1 MPNLLYFRGL
11 TIRFVSIRL
20 EVQFRIA
27 PTKAKFNKENVQYET
42 VRHDMAFPHLL
53 YFSLWPICG
62 RSSLELEYNE
72 MTGTLFLYLVPSE
85 YIFIS
90 SQISVTRFKAPTN
103 MQKNLPIE
111 NLLDEY
117 FKALNATYSTHDASE
132 YSYRS
137 ALENLLN
144 SLLQPEYQAINEP
157 RNMTCGKPDISI
169 IRKRD
174 AVTVGSIETKD
185 INKPDLEG
193 KGRNQEQFDRYKKAM
208 NHAVFT
214 DYLRFL
220 FYESGND
227 TPILDIRIGTC
238 QNDEII
244 PDNEKGKQLCSFL
257 RKYIGKKIQPIRS
270 ATTLADLM
278 AKKSQ
283 LMCAILTDLLKEN
296 GKDNASGLLKKTY
309 TDLKDS
315 LIQNLDEDGF
325 AKIYSQTVAYGLFAA
340 RLNDSTPENFSRAEA
355 AELIPKTNKLLR
367 GIFNDLAGNTIH
379 ERISWIIDD
388 LVEMFG
394 ATNLQKMFE
403 RDIRNNR
410 DPLIHFYE
418 DFLKAFNSADRKN
431 FGVWYTPLPIV
442 KFIVDSIDILL
453 KNKLSIE
460 EGLADTTTIIHK
472 TLDGE
477 TELSQV
483 QILDPAVGTGTFLAE
498 IINHIADQYKG
509 QETLWQKYVH
519 SCLLPR
525 LYGFEIQ
532 MASYTVAH
540 IKFDMVLAHTGYKTE
555 KDDAFHICL
564 TDSLRKPNKTGESN
578 TGYWISLEQAE
589 ADRIKSQRPIMVM
602 LGNPPYNGESQNKA
616 DEIEELIEKYKQEP
630 DQILKKNE
638 KAKKIADTKWLNN
651 DYVKFIALAQRFI
664 EENGKGIIGYIT
676 PNTHLD
682 SLTFRGMRYQLLKT
696 FDNIYIINLHGS
708 NKTKE
713 TCPDG
718 SKDENVFGIESGV
731 CITLFVKTGTEKGES
746 SLAKVYYK
754 DVYGKKKDKF
764 DFLEQNDLLALDF
777 EEVTPTSPMYFLL
790 PIKKNMETEFGQG
803 FSVEELFIKR
813 GLGMRTHRDN
823 IAYQANLSDI
833 KSIIEDF
840 KFLEESEIKK
850 KYNITKESRDQKVA
864 YAQRNVKEFG
874 IKDEFFKKALVRPF
888 DSKFTY
894 FTNRSKG
901 FIAFPVYDTMRHL
914 THQDLS
920 KNLGLIIGKSGNVVG
935 DMPWNLCFV
944 TNTIVDLNIF
954 YRGGGYVYPLYV
966 DTSKAVN
973 QGNSSTQEL
982 GDEKESIIS
991 NLNGDIIKK
1000 LSDFLGVEPSPE
1012 DLLDYIYAIL
1022 HSSNYRDKFKE
1033 QLKYQFP
1040 RIPYPQNEEEFK
1052 KLASLGNHLRHLH
1065 LMDNTATWNAKSQF
1079 PFKGNGSSIIVKP
1092 QWKDDKVY
1100 INKENYYDNVPEVV
1114 WRYYIGGYQIA
1125 EKWLKDRK
1133 GTELDF
1139 NAIIHYSNILYVLTQ
1154 TIYLSKE
1161 IDKIYI

>member
-42 VRHDMAFPHLL
+42 VRHDMAYPHLL
-53 YFSLWPICG
+53 YFSLWAICG

-174 AVTVGSIETKD
+174 AITVASIETKD
-185 INKPDLEG
+185 INKSDLEG
-193 KGRNQEQFDRYKKAM
+193 KGRNHEQFDRYKKAM

-340 RLNDSTPENFSRAEA
+340 RLNDTTPENFSRAEA
-355 AELIPKTNKLLR
+355 AELIPNTNKLLR
-367 GIFNDLAGNTIH
+367 GIFNDLAGNTIP

-540 IKFDMVLAHTGYKTE
+540 IKFDMVLAHAGYKTE

-630 DQILKKNE
+630 DQLLNKKE

-664 EENGKGIIGYIT
+664 EGNGKGIIGYIT

-731 CITLFVKTGTEKGES
+731 CITLFVKTGTKKGES

-901 FIAFPVYDTMRHL
+901 FIAFPVY
-914 THQDLS
+914 
-920 KNLGLIIGKSGNVVG
+920 
-935 DMPWNLCFV
+935 V
-944 TNTIVDLNIF
+944 TIAL
-954 YRGGGYVYPLYV
+954 YRYH
-966 DTSKAVN
+966 A
-973 QGNSSTQEL
+973 
-982 GDEKESIIS
+982 
-991 NLNGDIIKK
+991 
-1000 LSDFLGVEPSPE
+1000 
-1012 DLLDYIYAIL
+1012 
-1022 HSSNYRDKFKE
+1022 
-1033 QLKYQFP
+1033 
-1040 RIPYPQNEEEFK
+1040 
-1052 KLASLGNHLRHLH
+1052 
-1065 LMDNTATWNAKSQF
+1065 
-1079 PFKGNGSSIIVKP
+1079 
-1092 QWKDDKVY
+1092 
-1100 INKENYYDNVPEVV
+1100 
-1114 WRYYIGGYQIA
+1114 
-1125 EKWLKDRK
+1125 
-1133 GTELDF
+1133 
-1139 NAIIHYSNILYVLTQ
+1139 
-1154 TIYLSKE
+1154 
-1161 IDKIYI
+1161 

>member
-1 MPNLLYFRGL
+1 MVRRMPNLLYFRGL

-42 VRHDMAFPHLL
+42 VRHDMAYPHLL
-53 YFSLWPICG
+53 YFSLWAICG
-62 RSSLELEYNE
+62 RSSLELEFNE

-90 SQISVTRFKAPTN
+90 SQISVIRFKAPTN
-103 MQKNLPIE
+103 MQKNLSIE

-144 SLLQPEYQAINEP
+144 SLLQTEYQVINEP

-174 AVTVGSIETKD
+174 AVTVASIETKD

-208 NHAVFT
+208 NHVVFT

-227 TPILDIRIGTC
+227 APILDIRIGTC

-244 PDNEKGKQLCSFL
+244 PDSEKGKQLCMFL

-296 GKDNASGLLKKTY
+296 AEDNASGLLKKTY
-309 TDLKDS
+309 VDLKDS
-315 LIQNLDEDGF
+315 LIQNLDEGGF

-340 RLNDSTPENFSRAEA
+340 RLNDSTPEEFSRAEA

-367 GIFNDLAGNTIH
+367 GIFNDLAGNTIS

-453 KNKLSIE
+453 KSKLNIK

-630 DQILKKNE
+630 DQILNKKE

-731 CITLFVKTGTEKGES
+731 CITLFVKTGKEKGES

-790 PIKKNMETEFGQG
+790 PIKKNMETEFCQG

-823 IAYQANLSDI
+823 IAYQSSLNGI
-833 KSIIEDF
+833 KTIVQDF
-840 KFLEESEIKK
+840 RDLEEQAIKE
-850 KYNITKESRDQKVA
+850 KYNITKESEDSKVINGI
-864 YAQRNVKEFG
+864 RNIKEFG
-874 IKDEFFKKALVRPF
+874 IKEEFFREATYRPL
-888 DSKFTY
+888 DKRYTY
-894 FTNRSKG
+894 FTNKSKG
-901 FIAFPVYDTMRHL
+901 FIA
-914 THQDLS
+914 
-920 KNLGLIIGKSGNVVG
+920 
-935 DMPWNLCFV
+935 
-944 TNTIVDLNIF
+944 
-954 YRGGGYVYPLYV
+954 
-966 DTSKAVN
+966 
-973 QGNSSTQEL
+973 
-982 GDEKESIIS
+982 
-991 NLNGDIIKK
+991 
-1000 LSDFLGVEPSPE
+1000 
-1012 DLLDYIYAIL
+1012 
-1022 HSSNYRDKFKE
+1022 
-1033 QLKYQFP
+1033 
-1040 RIPYPQNEEEFK
+1040 
-1052 KLASLGNHLRHLH
+1052 
-1065 LMDNTATWNAKSQF
+1065 
-1079 PFKGNGSSIIVKP
+1079 
-1092 QWKDDKVY
+1092 
-1100 INKENYYDNVPEVV
+1100 
-1114 WRYYIGGYQIA
+1114 
-1125 EKWLKDRK
+1125 
-1133 GTELDF
+1133 
-1139 NAIIHYSNILYVLTQ
+1139 
-1154 TIYLSKE
+1154 
-1161 IDKIYI
+1161 

>member
-1 MPNLLYFRGL
+1 
-11 TIRFVSIRL
+11 
-20 EVQFRIA
+20 
-27 PTKAKFNKENVQYET
+27 
-42 VRHDMAFPHLL
+42 
-53 YFSLWPICG
+53 
-62 RSSLELEYNE
+62 
-72 MTGTLFLYLVPSE
+72 
-85 YIFIS
+85 
-90 SQISVTRFKAPTN
+90 

-117 FKALNATYSTHDASE
+117 YKALNATYSTHDASE

-137 ALENLLN
+137 AMENLLN
-144 SLLQPEYQAINEP
+144 GLLPEYQAINEP

-174 AVTVGSIETKD
+174 GVTVASIETKD

-208 NHAVFT
+208 NHVVFT

-227 TPILDIRIGTC
+227 TPILDIRIGKC
-238 QNDEII
+238 QYNEIL
-244 PDNEKGKQLCSFL
+244 PDKEKGKQLCTFL
-257 RKYIGKKIQPIRS
+257 CNYIGKKIQPIRS

-283 LMCAILTDLLKEN
+283 LMCAILTDILKKNSED
-296 GKDNASGLLKKTY
+296 KASGLLKRTY
-309 TDLKDS
+309 TDIKDS
-315 LIQNLDEDGF
+315 LILNLDEEGF

-355 AELIPKTNKLLR
+355 AELIPKTNMFLR

-379 ERISWIIDD
+379 ERISWIVDD

-418 DFLKAFNSADRKN
+418 DFLKAFNSADRKT

-453 KNKLSIE
+453 KNRLDIK
-460 EGLADTTTIIHK
+460 EGLADSTIIKHK
-472 TLDGE
+472 ILE
-477 TELSQV
+477 EEIELNQV

-540 IKFDMVLAHTGYKTE
+540 IKFDMVLAHTGYKVE

-564 TDSLRKPNKTGESN
+564 TDSLRKSDKKGESN
-578 TGYWISLEQAE
+578 TGYWISQEQAE
-589 ADRIKSQRPIMVM
+589 ATRIKSQRPIMVM

-616 DEIEELIEKYKQEP
+616 EEIEELIKKYKQEP
-630 DQILKKNE
+630 GQKLNKKE
-638 KAKKIADTKWLNN
+638 KPKKIADTKWLNN
-651 DYVKFIALAQRFI
+651 DYVKFIALAQHFI

-676 PNTHLD
+676 PNTYLD
-682 SLTFRGMRYQLLKT
+682 SLTFRGMRYQLLKV
-696 FDNIYIINLHGS
+696 FDEIYIINLHGS
-708 NKTKE
+708 NKPKE

-731 CITLFVKTGTEKGES
+731 CVTLFVKTGKEKGES
-746 SLAKVYYK
+746 SLAKVFYK

-764 DFLEQNDLLALDF
+764 DFLEKNNLLTLEY
-777 EEVTPTSPMYFLL
+777 EEVLPLAPSYFLL
-790 PIKKNMETEFGQG
+790 PIEKAMEDEFNNG
-803 FSVEELFIKR
+803 FSVEDLFIKR
-813 GLGMRTHRDN
+813 SLGMCTKRDK
-823 IAYQANLSDI
+823 IAYQAHLSDI
-833 KSIIEDF
+833 KSIVENF
-840 KFLEESEIKK
+840 MFLEEFEIKK
-850 KYNITKESRDQKVA
+850 KYNIKKESRDQKVA
-864 YAQRNVKEFG
+864 YAQRNIKEFG
-874 IKDEFFKKALVRPF
+874 IKDEFFKKALIRPF
-888 DSKFTY
+888 DLKYTY
-894 FTNRSKG
+894 FTNKSKG

-914 THQDLS
+914 AHQDPS

-973 QGNSSTQEL
+973 QGDSTTQEL
-982 GDEKESIIS
+982 GDEKETIIP
-991 NLNGDIIKK
+991 NLNGEIIKK
-1000 LSDFLGVEPSPE
+1000 LTDSLGMEPSPE
-1012 DLLDYIYAIL
+1012 DVLDYIYAIL
-1022 HSSNYRDKFKE
+1022 HSSNYREKFKE

-1040 RIPYPQNEEEFK
+1040 RIPFPRNHEEFQS
-1052 KLASLGNHLRHLH
+1052 LSSLGNKLSHLH
-1065 LMDNTATWNAKSQF
+1065 LMDNALSWNAKNQY
-1079 PFKGNGSSIIVKP
+1079 PFKGNGSSIVVKP
-1092 QWKDDKVY
+1092 LWKDGKVY
-1100 INKENYYDNVPEVV
+1100 INKDNYYDNVTEDV
-1114 WRYYIGGYQIA
+1114 WQYYIGGYQVA

-1139 NAIIHYSNILYVLTQ
+1139 NAIIHYSNILYVLKQ
-1154 TIYLSKE
+1154 TICLAIE
-1161 IDKIYI
+1161 IDKIYK

>member
-42 VRHDMAFPHLL
+42 VRHDMAYPHLL
-53 YFSLWPICG
+53 YFSLWAICG

-174 AVTVGSIETKD
+174 AITVASIETKD
-185 INKPDLEG
+185 INKTDLEG
-193 KGRNQEQFDRYKKAM
+193 KGRNHEQFDRYKKAM

-227 TPILDIRIGTC
+227 IPILDIRIGTC

-257 RKYIGKKIQPIRS
+257 RKYIGKKIHPIRS

-340 RLNDSTPENFSRAEA
+340 RLNDTTPENFSRAEA

-367 GIFNDLAGNTIH
+367 GIFNDLAGNTIP

-472 TLDGE
+472 TLDEE

-630 DQILKKNE
+630 DQILNKKE

-664 EENGKGIIGYIT
+664 EGNGKGIIGYIT

-718 SKDENVFGIESGV
+718 SQDENVFGIESGV

-754 DVYGKKKDKF
+754 DVYGKKKEKF

-777 EEVTPTSPMYFLL
+777 EEITPTSPMYFLL

-803 FSVEELFIKR
+803 FSVEELFIKKA
-813 GLGMRTHRDN
+813 LGICTKRDN
-823 IAYQANLSDI
+823 IAYQANLSYI
-833 KSIIEDF
+833 KNIIEDF
-840 KFLEESEIKK
+840 KFLEEVTTQHPYRKLLV
-850 KYNITKESRDQKVA
+850 N
-864 YAQRNVKEFG
+864 
-874 IKDEFFKKALVRPF
+874 KA
-888 DSKFTY
+888 
-894 FTNRSKG
+894 
-901 FIAFPVYDTMRHL
+901 
-914 THQDLS
+914 
-920 KNLGLIIGKSGNVVG
+920 
-935 DMPWNLCFV
+935 
-944 TNTIVDLNIF
+944 
-954 YRGGGYVYPLYV
+954 
-966 DTSKAVN
+966 
-973 QGNSSTQEL
+973 
-982 GDEKESIIS
+982 
-991 NLNGDIIKK
+991 
-1000 LSDFLGVEPSPE
+1000 
-1012 DLLDYIYAIL
+1012 
-1022 HSSNYRDKFKE
+1022 
-1033 QLKYQFP
+1033 
-1040 RIPYPQNEEEFK
+1040 
-1052 KLASLGNHLRHLH
+1052 
-1065 LMDNTATWNAKSQF
+1065 
-1079 PFKGNGSSIIVKP
+1079 
-1092 QWKDDKVY
+1092 
-1100 INKENYYDNVPEVV
+1100 
-1114 WRYYIGGYQIA
+1114 
-1125 EKWLKDRK
+1125 
-1133 GTELDF
+1133 
-1139 NAIIHYSNILYVLTQ
+1139 
-1154 TIYLSKE
+1154 
-1161 IDKIYI
+1161 

>member
-90 SQISVTRFKAPTN
+90 LQISVTRFKAPTN

-764 DFLEQNDLLALDF
+764 DFLEQNDLLALNF

-920 KNLGLIIGKSGNVVG
+920 KNLGLIIGKSGNVVAI
-935 DMPWNLCFV
+935 C
-944 TNTIVDLNIF
+944 
-954 YRGGGYVYPLYV
+954 
-966 DTSKAVN
+966 
-973 QGNSSTQEL
+973 L
-982 GDEKESIIS
+982 G
-991 NLNGDIIKK
+991 
-1000 LSDFLGVEPSPE
+1000 
-1012 DLLDYIYAIL
+1012 IYA
-1022 HSSNYRDKFKE
+1022 
-1033 QLKYQFP
+1033 
-1040 RIPYPQNEEEFK
+1040 
-1052 KLASLGNHLRHLH
+1052 SL
-1065 LMDNTATWNAKSQF
+1065 
-1079 PFKGNGSSIIVKP
+1079 P
-1092 QWKDDKVY
+1092 
-1100 INKENYYDNVPEVV
+1100 
-1114 WRYYIGGYQIA
+1114 
-1125 EKWLKDRK
+1125 
-1133 GTELDF
+1133 
-1139 NAIIHYSNILYVLTQ
+1139 TQ
-1154 TIYLSKE
+1154 
-1161 IDKIYI
+1161 

>member
-90 SQISVTRFKAPTN
+90 LQISVTRFKAPTN

-764 DFLEQNDLLALDF
+764 DFLEQNDLLALNF

-894 FTNRSKG
+894 FTK
-901 FIAFPVYDTMRHL
+901 
-914 THQDLS
+914 DL
-920 KNLGLIIGKSGNVVG
+920 
-935 DMPWNLCFV
+935 
-944 TNTIVDLNIF
+944 
-954 YRGGGYVYPLYV
+954 
-966 DTSKAVN
+966 
-973 QGNSSTQEL
+973 
-982 GDEKESIIS
+982 
-991 NLNGDIIKK
+991 
-1000 LSDFLGVEPSPE
+1000 
-1012 DLLDYIYAIL
+1012 
-1022 HSSNYRDKFKE
+1022 RD
-1033 QLKYQFP
+1033 
-1040 RIPYPQNEEEFK
+1040 
-1052 KLASLGNHLRHLH
+1052 S
-1065 LMDNTATWNAKSQF
+1065 
-1079 PFKGNGSSIIVKP
+1079 
-1092 QWKDDKVY
+1092 
-1100 INKENYYDNVPEVV
+1100 
-1114 WRYYIGGYQIA
+1114 
-1125 EKWLKDRK
+1125 
-1133 GTELDF
+1133 
-1139 NAIIHYSNILYVLTQ
+1139 
-1154 TIYLSKE
+1154 
-1161 IDKIYI
+1161 

>member
-42 VRHDMAFPHLL
+42 VRHDMAYPHLL
-53 YFSLWPICG
+53 YFSLWAICG

-72 MTGTLFLYLVPSE
+72 MAGTLFLYLVPSE

-117 FKALNATYSTHDASE
+117 FKALNETYSTHDASE

-174 AVTVGSIETKD
+174 AITVASIETKD

-244 PDNEKGKQLCSFL
+244 PDSEKGKQLCTFL
-257 RKYIGKKIQPIRS
+257 YKYIGKKIQPIRS

-283 LMCAILTDLLKEN
+283 MMCAILTDLLKEN
-296 GKDNASGLLKKTY
+296 GEDNASGLLKKTY

-442 KFIVDSIDILL
+442 KFIVESIDILL

-472 TLDGE
+472 TLDRE

-630 DQILKKNE
+630 DQILNKKE
-638 KAKKIADTKWLNN
+638 KAKKIVDTKWLNN
-651 DYVKFIALAQRFI
+651 DYVKFIALGQRFI

-696 FDNIYIINLHGS
+696 FDNMYIINLHGS

-803 FSVEELFIKR
+803 FPVEELFIKKA
-813 GLGMRTHRDN
+813 LGICTKRDS

-833 KSIIEDF
+833 KKIIEDF

-874 IKDEFFKKALVRPF
+874 IKDEFFKKVSFVHSIRNLHISQTDRR
-888 DSKFTY
+888 DS
-894 FTNRSKG
+894 
-901 FIAFPVYDTMRHL
+901 
-914 THQDLS
+914 
-920 KNLGLIIGKSGNVVG
+920 
-935 DMPWNLCFV
+935 
-944 TNTIVDLNIF
+944 
-954 YRGGGYVYPLYV
+954 
-966 DTSKAVN
+966 
-973 QGNSSTQEL
+973 
-982 GDEKESIIS
+982 
-991 NLNGDIIKK
+991 
-1000 LSDFLGVEPSPE
+1000 
-1012 DLLDYIYAIL
+1012 
-1022 HSSNYRDKFKE
+1022 
-1033 QLKYQFP
+1033 
-1040 RIPYPQNEEEFK
+1040 
-1052 KLASLGNHLRHLH
+1052 
-1065 LMDNTATWNAKSQF
+1065 
-1079 PFKGNGSSIIVKP
+1079 
-1092 QWKDDKVY
+1092 
-1100 INKENYYDNVPEVV
+1100 
-1114 WRYYIGGYQIA
+1114 
-1125 EKWLKDRK
+1125 
-1133 GTELDF
+1133 
-1139 NAIIHYSNILYVLTQ
+1139 
-1154 TIYLSKE
+1154 
-1161 IDKIYI
+1161 

>member
-174 AVTVGSIETKD
+174 AVTVASIETKD

-244 PDNEKGKQLCSFL
+244 PDIEKGKQLCSFL

-850 KYNITKESRDQKVA
+850 KYNITKESRDQKKWLMLNETS
-864 YAQRNVKEFG
+864 RNLELK
-874 IKDEFFKKALVRPF
+874 
-888 DSKFTY
+888 
-894 FTNRSKG
+894 
-901 FIAFPVYDTMRHL
+901 
-914 THQDLS
+914 
-920 KNLGLIIGKSGNVVG
+920 
-935 DMPWNLCFV
+935 
-944 TNTIVDLNIF
+944 
-954 YRGGGYVYPLYV
+954 
-966 DTSKAVN
+966 TSF
-973 QGNSSTQEL
+973 L
-982 GDEKESIIS
+982 R
-991 NLNGDIIKK
+991 K
-1000 LSDFLGVEPSPE
+1000 LSFVHSIRNLHISLI
-1012 DLLDYIYAIL
+1012 DL
-1022 HSSNYRDKFKE
+1022 RD
-1033 QLKYQFP
+1033 
-1040 RIPYPQNEEEFK
+1040 
-1052 KLASLGNHLRHLH
+1052 S
-1065 LMDNTATWNAKSQF
+1065 
-1079 PFKGNGSSIIVKP
+1079 
-1092 QWKDDKVY
+1092 
-1100 INKENYYDNVPEVV
+1100 
-1114 WRYYIGGYQIA
+1114 
-1125 EKWLKDRK
+1125 
-1133 GTELDF
+1133 
-1139 NAIIHYSNILYVLTQ
+1139 
-1154 TIYLSKE
+1154 
-1161 IDKIYI
+1161 

>member
-1 MPNLLYFRGL
+1 
-11 TIRFVSIRL
+11 
-20 EVQFRIA
+20 
-27 PTKAKFNKENVQYET
+27 
-42 VRHDMAFPHLL
+42 
-53 YFSLWPICG
+53 
-62 RSSLELEYNE
+62 
-72 MTGTLFLYLVPSE
+72 
-85 YIFIS
+85 
-90 SQISVTRFKAPTN
+90 
-103 MQKNLPIE
+103 MQKNLSIE

-174 AVTVGSIETKD
+174 AVTVASIETKD

-227 TPILDIRIGTC
+227 TPILDICIGTC
-238 QNDEII
+238 QNDEIV
-244 PDNEKGKQLCSFL
+244 PDSEKGKQLCSFL

-270 ATTLADLM
+270 ATILADLM

-283 LMCAILTDLLKEN
+283 MMCAILTDLLKEN
-296 GKDNASGLLKKTY
+296 GDDNASGLLKKTY
-309 TDLKDS
+309 TDLKES

-355 AELIPKTNKLLR
+355 ADLIPKTNKLLR

-616 DEIEELIEKYKQEP
+616 VEIEELIEKYKQEP
-630 DQILKKNE
+630 DQILSKKE

-713 TCPDG
+713 SCPDG

-764 DFLEQNDLLALDF
+764 DFLEQNDLL
-777 EEVTPTSPMYFLL
+777 LL
-790 PIKKNMETEFGQG
+790 
-803 FSVEELFIKR
+803 L
-813 GLGMRTHRDN
+813 
-823 IAYQANLSDI
+823 
-833 KSIIEDF
+833 
-840 KFLEESEIKK
+840 
-850 KYNITKESRDQKVA
+850 QKVA
-864 YAQRNVKEFG
+864 KR
-874 IKDEFFKKALVRPF
+874 LL
-888 DSKFTY
+888 SWMLTL
-894 FTNRSKG
+894 
-901 FIAFPVYDTMRHL
+901 PVL
-914 THQDLS
+914 
-920 KNLGLIIGKSGNVVG
+920 
-935 DMPWNLCFV
+935 
-944 TNTIVDLNIF
+944 
-954 YRGGGYVYPLYV
+954 
-966 DTSKAVN
+966 
-973 QGNSSTQEL
+973 
-982 GDEKESIIS
+982 
-991 NLNGDIIKK
+991 
-1000 LSDFLGVEPSPE
+1000 
-1012 DLLDYIYAIL
+1012 
-1022 HSSNYRDKFKE
+1022 
-1033 QLKYQFP
+1033 QF
-1040 RIPYPQNEEEFK
+1040 
-1052 KLASLGNHLRHLH
+1052 LRHLDLQKR
-1065 LMDNTATWNAKSQF
+1065 LMDPKMEYILFDDCYMSSVEVAYEMKGVAHYIIACPTEIMSYGFPYGRCGVYLLGSLDYRNVVDNFIGYYSFSSSPYATAAVTDCTQLDDLADIVRQINEGVGGKSVSLTDVQPMDGYKPSLFFDFGDYIRHKCEDALLLEAFNAQLDKVVTYKGNTEYYYSALCGKVRIDRYSGLNTSESSLNTLFQGYDNTAWYKATHCKQ
-1079 PFKGNGSSIIVKP
+1079 SIK
-1092 QWKDDKVY
+1092 
-1100 INKENYYDNVPEVV
+1100 
-1114 WRYYIGGYQIA
+1114 
-1125 EKWLKDRK
+1125 
-1133 GTELDF
+1133 
-1139 NAIIHYSNILYVLTQ
+1139 
-1154 TIYLSKE
+1154 
-1161 IDKIYI
+1161 

>member
-1 MPNLLYFRGL
+1 
-11 TIRFVSIRL
+11 
-20 EVQFRIA
+20 
-27 PTKAKFNKENVQYET
+27 
-42 VRHDMAFPHLL
+42 
-53 YFSLWPICG
+53 
-62 RSSLELEYNE
+62 
-72 MTGTLFLYLVPSE
+72 
-85 YIFIS
+85 
-90 SQISVTRFKAPTN
+90 
-103 MQKNLPIE
+103 MQKNLSIE

-144 SLLQPEYQAINEP
+144 NLLQPEYQAINEP

-174 AVTVGSIETKD
+174 AVTVASIETKD

-227 TPILDIRIGTC
+227 TPILDICIGTC

-244 PDNEKGKQLCSFL
+244 PDSEKGKQLCTFL

-283 LMCAILTDLLKEN
+283 MMCAILTDLLKEN
-296 GKDNASGLLKKTY
+296 GEDNASGLLKKTY

-379 ERISWIIDD
+379 ESISWIIDD

-453 KNKLSIE
+453 KKKLSIE

-731 CITLFVKTGTEKGES
+731 CITLFVKTGKEKGES

-764 DFLEQNDLLALDF
+764 DFLEQNDLVTVDF

-790 PIKKNMETEFGQG
+790 PIKKNMETEYNQG

-840 KFLEESEIKK
+840 KFLEE
-850 KYNITKESRDQKVA
+850 
-864 YAQRNVKEFG
+864 
-874 IKDEFFKKALVRPF
+874 
-888 DSKFTY
+888 
-894 FTNRSKG
+894 
-901 FIAFPVYDTMRHL
+901 
-914 THQDLS
+914 
-920 KNLGLIIGKSGNVVG
+920 
-935 DMPWNLCFV
+935 V
-944 TNTIVDLNIF
+944 T
-954 YRGGGYVYPLYV
+954 
-966 DTSKAVN
+966 
-973 QGNSSTQEL
+973 TQ
-982 GDEKESIIS
+982 
-991 NLNGDIIKK
+991 
-1000 LSDFLGVEPSPE
+1000 
-1012 DLLDYIYAIL
+1012 
-1022 HSSNYRDKFKE
+1022 H
-1033 QLKYQFP
+1033 
-1040 RIPYPQNEEEFK
+1040 PYGHE
-1052 KLASLGNHLRHLH
+1052 
-1065 LMDNTATWNAKSQF
+1065 
-1079 PFKGNGSSIIVKP
+1079 
-1092 QWKDDKVY
+1092 
-1100 INKENYYDNVPEVV
+1100 
-1114 WRYYIGGYQIA
+1114 
-1125 EKWLKDRK
+1125 
-1133 GTELDF
+1133 
-1139 NAIIHYSNILYVLTQ
+1139 
-1154 TIYLSKE
+1154 
-1161 IDKIYI
+1161 

>member
-1 MPNLLYFRGL
+1 
-11 TIRFVSIRL
+11 
-20 EVQFRIA
+20 
-27 PTKAKFNKENVQYET
+27 
-42 VRHDMAFPHLL
+42 
-53 YFSLWPICG
+53 
-62 RSSLELEYNE
+62 
-72 MTGTLFLYLVPSE
+72 
-85 YIFIS
+85 
-90 SQISVTRFKAPTN
+90 
-103 MQKNLPIE
+103 MQKNLSIE

-174 AVTVGSIETKD
+174 AVTVASIETKD

-227 TPILDIRIGTC
+227 TPILDICIGTC

-244 PDNEKGKQLCSFL
+244 PDSEKGKQLCSYL

-283 LMCAILTDLLKEN
+283 MMCAILTDLLKEN
-296 GKDNASGLLKKTY
+296 GEDNASGLLKKTY

-340 RLNDSTPENFSRAEA
+340 RLNDSTPEIFSRAEA

-379 ERISWIIDD
+379 ESISWIIDD

-616 DEIEELIEKYKQEP
+616 DEIEELIEKYKHEP
-630 DQILKKNE
+630 DQIVNKKE

-731 CITLFVKTGTEKGES
+731 CITLFVKTGKEKGES
-746 SLAKVYYK
+746 SFAKVYYK
-754 DVYGKKKDKF
+754 DLYGKKKDKF
-764 DFLEQNDLLALDF
+764 DFLEQNDLVALDF

-803 FSVEELFIKR
+803 FPVEELFIKKA
-813 GLGMRTHRDN
+813 LGICTKRDS
-823 IAYQANLSDI
+823 IAYQSSLNGI
-833 KSIIEDF
+833 KRIVQDF
-840 KFLEESEIKK
+840 RDLEEQAIKE
-850 KYNITKESRDQKVA
+850 KYDITKESEDSKVINGI
-864 YAQRNVKEFG
+864 RNIKEFG
-874 IKDEFFKKALVRPF
+874 IKEEFFKEATYRPL
-888 DSKFTY
+888 DKRYTY
-894 FTNRSKG
+894 FTNKSKG
-901 FIAFPVYDTMRHL
+901 FIARPVYDTMRHL
-914 THQDLS
+914 AHQDQS
-920 KNLGLIIGKSGNVVG
+920 KNLGLIIGKNGNVVG

-973 QGNSSTQEL
+973 QGDSSTQEL
-982 GDEKESIIS
+982 GDEKETIIS

-1000 LSDFLGVEPSPE
+1000 LTDCLGVEPSPE

-1022 HSSNYRDKFKE
+1022 HSSNYREKFKE

-1065 LMDNTATWNAKSQF
+1065 LMDNTATWNAKCQF

-1092 QWKDDKVY
+1092 QWKDGKVY
-1100 INKENYYDNVPEVV
+1100 INKENYYDNVPEEV

-1139 NAIIHYSNILYVLTQ
+1139 NDIIHYSNILYVLAHNEPLAEGGQ
-1154 TIYLSKE
+1154 RKRPGFCIINLFADKECIRDQRLSFACN
-1161 IDKIYI
+1161 

>member
-42 VRHDMAFPHLL
+42 VRHDMAYPHLL
-53 YFSLWPICG
+53 YFSLWAICG

-174 AVTVGSIETKD
+174 AITVASIETKD
-185 INKPDLEG
+185 INKTDLEG
-193 KGRNQEQFDRYKKAM
+193 KGRNHEQFDRYKKAM

-227 TPILDIRIGTC
+227 IPILDIRIGTC

-257 RKYIGKKIQPIRS
+257 RKYIGKKIHPIRS

-340 RLNDSTPENFSRAEA
+340 RLNDTTPENFSRAEA

-367 GIFNDLAGNTIH
+367 GIFNDLAGNTIP

-472 TLDGE
+472 TLDEE

-630 DQILKKNE
+630 DQILNKKE

-664 EENGKGIIGYIT
+664 EGNGKGIIGYIT

-718 SKDENVFGIESGV
+718 SQDENVFGIESGV

-754 DVYGKKKDKF
+754 DVYGKKKEKF

-777 EEVTPTSPMYFLL
+777 EEITPTSPMYFLL

-803 FSVEELFIKR
+803 FSVEELFIKKA
-813 GLGMRTHRDN
+813 LGICTKRDN
-823 IAYQANLSDI
+823 IAYQANLSYI
-833 KSIIEDF
+833 KNIIEDF

-874 IKDEFFKKALVRPF
+874 IKDEFF
-888 DSKFTY
+888 
-894 FTNRSKG
+894 
-901 FIAFPVYDTMRHL
+901 
-914 THQDLS
+914 
-920 KNLGLIIGKSGNVVG
+920 
-935 DMPWNLCFV
+935 
-944 TNTIVDLNIF
+944 
-954 YRGGGYVYPLYV
+954 
-966 DTSKAVN
+966 
-973 QGNSSTQEL
+973 
-982 GDEKESIIS
+982 
-991 NLNGDIIKK
+991 
-1000 LSDFLGVEPSPE
+1000 
-1012 DLLDYIYAIL
+1012 
-1022 HSSNYRDKFKE
+1022 
-1033 QLKYQFP
+1033 
-1040 RIPYPQNEEEFK
+1040 
-1052 KLASLGNHLRHLH
+1052 
-1065 LMDNTATWNAKSQF
+1065 
-1079 PFKGNGSSIIVKP
+1079 
-1092 QWKDDKVY
+1092 
-1100 INKENYYDNVPEVV
+1100 
-1114 WRYYIGGYQIA
+1114 
-1125 EKWLKDRK
+1125 
-1133 GTELDF
+1133 
-1139 NAIIHYSNILYVLTQ
+1139 
-1154 TIYLSKE
+1154 
-1161 IDKIYI
+1161 

>member
-1 MPNLLYFRGL
+1 MVRRMPNLLYFRGL

-42 VRHDMAFPHLL
+42 VRHDMAYPHLL
-53 YFSLWPICG
+53 YFSLWAICG
-62 RSSLELEYNE
+62 RSSLELEFNE

-90 SQISVTRFKAPTN
+90 SQISVIRFKAPTN
-103 MQKNLPIE
+103 MQKNLSIE

-144 SLLQPEYQAINEP
+144 SLLQTEYQVINEP

-174 AVTVGSIETKD
+174 AVTVASIETKD

-208 NHAVFT
+208 NHVVFT

-227 TPILDIRIGTC
+227 APILDIRIGTC

-244 PDNEKGKQLCSFL
+244 PDSEKGKQLCMFL

-296 GKDNASGLLKKTY
+296 AEDNASGLLKKTY
-309 TDLKDS
+309 VDLKDS
-315 LIQNLDEDGF
+315 LIQNLDEGGF

-340 RLNDSTPENFSRAEA
+340 RLNDSTPEEFSRAEA

-367 GIFNDLAGNTIH
+367 GIFNDLAGNTIS

-453 KNKLSIE
+453 KSKLNIK

-555 KDDAFHICL
+555 KDDAFYICL

-630 DQILKKNE
+630 DQILNKKE

-731 CITLFVKTGTEKGES
+731 CITLFVKTGKEKGES

-790 PIKKNMETEFGQG
+790 PIKKNMETEFCQG

-823 IAYQANLSDI
+823 IAYQSSLNGI
-833 KSIIEDF
+833 KTIVQDF
-840 KFLEESEIKK
+840 RDLEEQAIKE
-850 KYNITKESRDQKVA
+850 KYNITKESEDSKVINGI
-864 YAQRNVKEFG
+864 RNIKEFG
-874 IKDEFFKKALVRPF
+874 IKEEFFREATYRP
-888 DSKFTY
+888 
-894 FTNRSKG
+894 
-901 FIAFPVYDTMRHL
+901 
-914 THQDLS
+914 
-920 KNLGLIIGKSGNVVG
+920 
-935 DMPWNLCFV
+935 
-944 TNTIVDLNIF
+944 
-954 YRGGGYVYPLYV
+954 
-966 DTSKAVN
+966 
-973 QGNSSTQEL
+973 
-982 GDEKESIIS
+982 
-991 NLNGDIIKK
+991 
-1000 LSDFLGVEPSPE
+1000 
-1012 DLLDYIYAIL
+1012 LDK
-1022 HSSNYRDKFKE
+1022 R
-1033 QLKYQFP
+1033 
-1040 RIPYPQNEEEFK
+1040 
-1052 KLASLGNHLRHLH
+1052 
-1065 LMDNTATWNAKSQF
+1065 
-1079 PFKGNGSSIIVKP
+1079 
-1092 QWKDDKVY
+1092 
-1100 INKENYYDNVPEVV
+1100 
-1114 WRYYIGGYQIA
+1114 
-1125 EKWLKDRK
+1125 
-1133 GTELDF
+1133 
-1139 NAIIHYSNILYVLTQ
+1139 
-1154 TIYLSKE
+1154 
-1161 IDKIYI
+1161 

>member
-1 MPNLLYFRGL
+1 MVRRMPNLLYFRGL

-42 VRHDMAFPHLL
+42 VRHDMAYPHLL
-53 YFSLWPICG
+53 YFSLWAICG
-62 RSSLELEYNE
+62 RSSLELEFNE

-90 SQISVTRFKAPTN
+90 SQISVIRFKAPTN
-103 MQKNLPIE
+103 MQKNLSIE

-144 SLLQPEYQAINEP
+144 SLLQTEYQVINEP

-174 AVTVGSIETKD
+174 AVTVASIETKD

-208 NHAVFT
+208 NHVVFT

-227 TPILDIRIGTC
+227 APILDIRIGTC

-244 PDNEKGKQLCSFL
+244 PDSEKGKQLCMFL
-257 RKYIGKKIQPIRS
+257 RKYIGKKIQAIRS

-296 GKDNASGLLKKTY
+296 AEDNASGLLKKTY
-309 TDLKDS
+309 VDLKDS
-315 LIQNLDEDGF
+315 LIQNLDEGGF

-340 RLNDSTPENFSRAEA
+340 RLNDSTPEEFSRAEA

-367 GIFNDLAGNTIH
+367 GIFNDLAGNTIS

-453 KNKLSIE
+453 KSKLNIK

-630 DQILKKNE
+630 DQILNKKE

-731 CITLFVKTGTEKGES
+731 CITLFVKTGKEKGES

-790 PIKKNMETEFGQG
+790 PIKKNMETEFCQG

-823 IAYQANLSDI
+823 IAYQSSLNGI
-833 KSIIEDF
+833 KTIVQDF
-840 KFLEESEIKK
+840 RDLEEQAIKE
-850 KYNITKESRDQKVA
+850 KYNITKESEDSKVINGI
-864 YAQRNVKEFG
+864 RNIKEFG
-874 IKDEFFKKALVRPF
+874 IKEEFFREATYRP
-888 DSKFTY
+888 
-894 FTNRSKG
+894 
-901 FIAFPVYDTMRHL
+901 
-914 THQDLS
+914 
-920 KNLGLIIGKSGNVVG
+920 
-935 DMPWNLCFV
+935 
-944 TNTIVDLNIF
+944 
-954 YRGGGYVYPLYV
+954 
-966 DTSKAVN
+966 
-973 QGNSSTQEL
+973 
-982 GDEKESIIS
+982 
-991 NLNGDIIKK
+991 
-1000 LSDFLGVEPSPE
+1000 
-1012 DLLDYIYAIL
+1012 LDK
-1022 HSSNYRDKFKE
+1022 R
-1033 QLKYQFP
+1033 
-1040 RIPYPQNEEEFK
+1040 
-1052 KLASLGNHLRHLH
+1052 
-1065 LMDNTATWNAKSQF
+1065 
-1079 PFKGNGSSIIVKP
+1079 
-1092 QWKDDKVY
+1092 
-1100 INKENYYDNVPEVV
+1100 
-1114 WRYYIGGYQIA
+1114 
-1125 EKWLKDRK
+1125 
-1133 GTELDF
+1133 
-1139 NAIIHYSNILYVLTQ
+1139 
-1154 TIYLSKE
+1154 
-1161 IDKIYI
+1161 

>member
-90 SQISVTRFKAPTN
+90 LQISVTRFKAPTN

-764 DFLEQNDLLALDF
+764 DFLEQNDLLALNF

-850 KYNITKESRDQKVA
+850 KPNFR
-864 YAQRNVKEFG
+864 
-874 IKDEFFKKALVRPF
+874 
-888 DSKFTY
+888 
-894 FTNRSKG
+894 
-901 FIAFPVYDTMRHL
+901 
-914 THQDLS
+914 
-920 KNLGLIIGKSGNVVG
+920 
-935 DMPWNLCFV
+935 
-944 TNTIVDLNIF
+944 NTII
-954 YRGGGYVYPLYV
+954 
-966 DTSKAVN
+966 
-973 QGNSSTQEL
+973 
-982 GDEKESIIS
+982 
-991 NLNGDIIKK
+991 
-1000 LSDFLGVEPSPE
+1000 
-1012 DLLDYIYAIL
+1012 
-1022 HSSNYRDKFKE
+1022 
-1033 QLKYQFP
+1033 
-1040 RIPYPQNEEEFK
+1040 
-1052 KLASLGNHLRHLH
+1052 
-1065 LMDNTATWNAKSQF
+1065 
-1079 PFKGNGSSIIVKP
+1079 
-1092 QWKDDKVY
+1092 
-1100 INKENYYDNVPEVV
+1100 
-1114 WRYYIGGYQIA
+1114 
-1125 EKWLKDRK
+1125 
-1133 GTELDF
+1133 
-1139 NAIIHYSNILYVLTQ
+1139 
-1154 TIYLSKE
+1154 
-1161 IDKIYI
+1161 

>member
-1 MPNLLYFRGL
+1 MVRRMPNLLYFRGL

-42 VRHDMAFPHLL
+42 VRHDMAYPHLL
-53 YFSLWPICG
+53 YFSLWAICG
-62 RSSLELEYNE
+62 RSSLELEFNE

-90 SQISVTRFKAPTN
+90 SQISVIRFKAPTN
-103 MQKNLPIE
+103 MQKNLSIE

-144 SLLQPEYQAINEP
+144 SLLQTEYQVINEP

-174 AVTVGSIETKD
+174 AVTVASIETKD

-208 NHAVFT
+208 NHVVFT

-227 TPILDIRIGTC
+227 APILDIRIGTC

-244 PDNEKGKQLCSFL
+244 PDSEKGKQLCMFL

-296 GKDNASGLLKKTY
+296 AEDNASGLLKKTY
-309 TDLKDS
+309 VDLKDS
-315 LIQNLDEDGF
+315 LIQNLDEGGF

-340 RLNDSTPENFSRAEA
+340 RLNDSTPEEFSRAEA

-367 GIFNDLAGNTIH
+367 GIFNDLAGNTIS

-453 KNKLSIE
+453 KSKLNIK

-630 DQILKKNE
+630 DQILNKKE

-731 CITLFVKTGTEKGES
+731 CITLFVKTGKEKGES

-790 PIKKNMETEFGQG
+790 PIKKNMETEFCQG

-823 IAYQANLSDI
+823 IAYQSSLNGI
-833 KSIIEDF
+833 KTIVQDF
-840 KFLEESEIKK
+840 RDLEEQAIKE
-850 KYNITKESRDQKVA
+850 KYNITKESEDSKVINGI
-864 YAQRNVKEFG
+864 RNIKEFG
-874 IKDEFFKKALVRPF
+874 IKEEFFREATYRP
-888 DSKFTY
+888 
-894 FTNRSKG
+894 
-901 FIAFPVYDTMRHL
+901 
-914 THQDLS
+914 
-920 KNLGLIIGKSGNVVG
+920 
-935 DMPWNLCFV
+935 
-944 TNTIVDLNIF
+944 
-954 YRGGGYVYPLYV
+954 
-966 DTSKAVN
+966 
-973 QGNSSTQEL
+973 
-982 GDEKESIIS
+982 
-991 NLNGDIIKK
+991 
-1000 LSDFLGVEPSPE
+1000 
-1012 DLLDYIYAIL
+1012 LDK
-1022 HSSNYRDKFKE
+1022 R
-1033 QLKYQFP
+1033 
-1040 RIPYPQNEEEFK
+1040 
-1052 KLASLGNHLRHLH
+1052 
-1065 LMDNTATWNAKSQF
+1065 
-1079 PFKGNGSSIIVKP
+1079 
-1092 QWKDDKVY
+1092 
-1100 INKENYYDNVPEVV
+1100 
-1114 WRYYIGGYQIA
+1114 
-1125 EKWLKDRK
+1125 
-1133 GTELDF
+1133 
-1139 NAIIHYSNILYVLTQ
+1139 
-1154 TIYLSKE
+1154 
-1161 IDKIYI
+1161 